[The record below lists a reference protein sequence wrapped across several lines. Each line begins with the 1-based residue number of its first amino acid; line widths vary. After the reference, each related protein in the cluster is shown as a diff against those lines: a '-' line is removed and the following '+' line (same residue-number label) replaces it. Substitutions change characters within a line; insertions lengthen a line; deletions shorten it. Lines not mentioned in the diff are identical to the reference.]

1 MLDAN
6 KEALM
11 KRIQQIEFLTVEL
24 NLYLDTHPNDY
35 RALMEYN
42 FYTQQLSMLKNG
54 YEQMYGPI
62 TGFGYSPSY
71 GRWKWIDSPWPWE
84 NSHEKGE
91 YC

>member
-1 MLDAN
+1 LIAVN

-11 KRIQQIEFLTVEL
+11 SRIQQIEFMAVEL
-24 NLYLDTHPNDY
+24 NLYLDTHPNDC

-42 FYTQQLSMLKNG
+42 FYTQQLNMLKKY

-62 TGFGYSPSY
+62 TGFGGSPSY

-84 NSHEKGE
+84 NVHERE
-91 YC
+91 EHC